1 MEEINASFKAS
12 DKLALGSSQI
22 IAFRKPDS
30 TLEELFETT
39 TQRWTLQWLTKC
51 HSIIKDVASALQALH
66 KSGFAHGHLDPAALG
81 CFSSGETNAWK
92 LMELGHSTKLGTA
105 MSKDSFSG
113 FYRLAPPESI
123 TNAKKPAESDA
134 SVVSSSDASV
144 SSFASM
150 SSFRSSKPFRKRLSL
165 SSTLKCRTTPRAR
178 FVPESCLASPAWD
191 AWALGVIMAQ
201 AFVMNGSVFPGTGI
215 TDKLV
220 MGRLLK
226 FDAVE
231 VEKITG
237 EVRCVAGVFASDL
250 VGRLLDPNPE
260 TRLSSMSK
268 VLRHRYF
275 HEPVRE
281 IMKPKKASIFGK
293 PTKVQEKGEF

>member
-1 MEEINASFKAS
+1 MEEIKASFKAS
-12 DKLALGSSQI
+12 EELALGSSQI
-22 IAFRKPDS
+22 IAFQKPDS

-51 HSIIKDVASALQALH
+51 HSMIKDVASALQALH
-66 KSGFAHGHLDPAALG
+66 KSGFAHGHLGPAVLG

-92 LMELGHSTKLGTA
+92 LMELGHSTKFGST
-105 MSKDSFSG
+105 MSRDSFSG

-123 TNAKKPAESDA
+123 TDAKKSTDGDA

-144 SSFASM
+144 SSFASA
-150 SSFRSSKPFRKRLSL
+150 SSSRTSKSLRKRLSL
-165 SSTLKCRTTPRAR
+165 SSTRKSRNIPHAS
-178 FVPESCLASPAWD
+178 FVPENCLASPAWD

-201 AFVMNGSVFPGTGI
+201 AFVMNSSVLPGAGV
-215 TDKLV
+215 TDELV

-231 VEKITG
+231 VQKITR
-237 EVRCVAGVFASDL
+237 EVRGVAGVFASDL

-260 TRLSSMSK
+260 TRLNSMSK

-281 IMKPKKASIFGK
+281 TMNPKKAPIFGK
-293 PTKVQEKGEF
+293 MTKVQE

>member
-1 MEEINASFKAS
+1 MEEINSSFKAS

-92 LMELGHSTKLGTA
+92 LMELGHSTKLGTT

-123 TNAKKPAESDA
+123 TDAKKPAESDA
-134 SVVSSSDASV
+134 SIVSSSDASV

-201 AFVMNGSVFPGTGI
+201 AFVMNDSVLPGNGI

-220 MGRLLK
+220 MGRLLN

-237 EVRCVAGVFASDL
+237 KVRCVAGVFASDL

-260 TRLSSMSK
+260 TRLNSMSK

-281 IMKPKKASIFGK
+281 IMKPKKASMFGK
-293 PTKVQEKGEF
+293 QTKVQEKGEV

>member
-1 MEEINASFKAS
+1 
-12 DKLALGSSQI
+12 
-22 IAFRKPDS
+22 
-30 TLEELFETT
+30 
-39 TQRWTLQWLTKC
+39 
-51 HSIIKDVASALQALH
+51 LQALH

-81 CFSSGETNAWK
+81 CFSSGEINVWK
-92 LMELGHSTKLGTA
+92 LMELGHSTKLGTT

-123 TNAKKPAESDA
+123 TDAKKPAESDA

-144 SSFASM
+144 SSF
-150 SSFRSSKPFRKRLSL
+150 RSSKPFRKRLSL
-165 SSTLKCRTTPRAR
+165 SLTHKSRTTPHAR

-201 AFVMNGSVFPGTGI
+201 AFVMNGSVLPGTGI

-220 MGRLLK
+220 MDRLLK

-260 TRLSSMSK
+260 TRLNSMSK